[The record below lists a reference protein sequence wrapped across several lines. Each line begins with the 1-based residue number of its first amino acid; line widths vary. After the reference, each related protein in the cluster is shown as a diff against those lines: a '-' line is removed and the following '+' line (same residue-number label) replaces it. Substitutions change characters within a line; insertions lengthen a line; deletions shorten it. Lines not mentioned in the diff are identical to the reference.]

1 MREAEEKQ
9 YKRQNKYNAVKYDK
23 IGLMLPKGSKEKI
36 KRAAEEKHLSVNA
49 WITELIRKE
58 LYGSN

>member
-9 YKRQNKYNAVKYDK
+9 YKRQNEYNAVKYDK
-23 IGLMLPKGSKEKI
+23 IGLMLPKGSKDKI
-36 KRAAEEKHLSVNA
+36 KQAAEEKGVSVNA

-58 LYGSN
+58 LSW

>member
-9 YKRQNKYNAVKYDK
+9 YRRQNEYNAAKYDK

-36 KRAAEEKHLSVNA
+36 KAEAEKKGVSVNA
-49 WITELIRKE
+49 LLTEIIKKE
-58 LYGSN
+58 IDFL

>member
-1 MREAEEKQ
+1 MRESEKKQ
-9 YKRQNKYNAVKYDK
+9 YNRQNAYNSAKYDR

-49 WITELIRKE
+49 LLTEMIRRE
-58 LYGSN
+58 LDL

>member
-36 KRAAEEKHLSVNA
+36 KQAAEEKGVSVNA

-58 LYGSN
+58 LSW

>member
-9 YKRQNKYNAVKYDK
+9 YRRQNKYNAAKYDK

-36 KRAAEEKHLSVNA
+36 KEAAAKKNISVNA
-49 WITELIRKE
+49 LLTEIIKKE
-58 LYGSN
+58 IDI